1 MCEKSL
7 AHQQWRCELSFAMN
21 PDEVKR
27 REYLGLA
34 GLLVGLLNAVTGLI
48 GLLFSIPV
56 GLIVLSIGIAIT
68 AAGIFILTKIPDVVA
83 PTEDLW

>member
-1 MCEKSL
+1 M
-7 AHQQWRCELSFAMN
+7 SFAMN

-34 GLLVGLLNAVTGLI
+34 GLILGLVNVITGLI
-48 GLLFSIPV
+48 GLLFSMPLGLLVLGFGV
-56 GLIVLSIGIAIT
+56 GIT
-68 AAGIFILTKIPDVVA
+68 AAGIFVLTKIPDVVG